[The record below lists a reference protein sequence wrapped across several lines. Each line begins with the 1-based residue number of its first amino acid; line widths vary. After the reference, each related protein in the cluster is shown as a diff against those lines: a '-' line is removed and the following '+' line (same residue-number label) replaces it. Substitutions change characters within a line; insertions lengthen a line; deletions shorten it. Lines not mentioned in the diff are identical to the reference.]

1 MSDITAVPLRPIA
14 KGSLTRLWIG
24 VGAAVL
30 VAGGLAYA
38 GTRAVVPAGGC
49 ARSDFP
55 KGAAPVTTASG
66 LMFQTV
72 AAGKGAKPTDS
83 DVVLV
88 DYRGS
93 LRNKTVF
100 DENQRTPLPVA
111 GMIPGFSEAL
121 KLMQNGG
128 KYRFC
133 MPAKLGY
140 GAQSPSPKIP
150 ANSALVFDVTLIDFR
165 SQAEIQAM
173 QQMQQMQQQ
182 GGAQPV
188 VPTGN

>member
-1 MSDITAVPLRPIA
+1 MSEITAVPLRPIA

-38 GTRAVVPAGGC
+38 GTSAVVPPGGC
-49 ARSDFP
+49 ARSDFA
-55 KGAAPVTTASG
+55 KGPAPVTTASG

-72 AAGKGAKPTDS
+72 IAGKGAKPTDA
-83 DVVLV
+83 DVTLV

-93 LRNKTVF
+93 LRNKSVF
-100 DENQRTPLPVA
+100 DENKGAALPVA
-111 GMIPGFSEAL
+111 GMIPGFTEAL
-121 KLMQNGG
+121 TMMQKGG

-150 ANSALVFDVTLIDFR
+150 ANSALIFDVTLIDFR
-165 SQAEIQAM
+165 SVAEIQAM

-182 GGAQPV
+182 GGA
-188 VPTGN
+188 PTPR